1 MCRFSFPSFASK
13 KFPGTSLFRHEAS
26 ANQPIQEKSTMAAT
40 SSNEGYVV
48 PIVGTGVKNA
58 AKSSGMSERKRAA
71 TLSPQKPRISSNLDG
86 RRGGLGH
93 TVRNKPDV
101 AAGATSVSDH
111 PPATGKKTRSGAE
124 GAKEASGATTAPDG
138 VSGCR
143 DKIPK
148 SHVGRSGRVRAT
160 SPVRTR
166 ALRLSTSHRRA
177 DSDESVG
184 DVSSKCKEAGGA
196 QDIIFH
202 NTNVDEEEDEDE
214 MMRMKPS

>member
-1 MCRFSFPSFASK
+1 MSFFL
-13 KFPGTSLFRHEAS
+13 SLFCQQKVPWDITFSSRSICEPAYS
-26 ANQPIQEKSTMAAT
+26 RKSTTAAT

-86 RRGGLGH
+86 RRGGLGR
-93 TVRNKPDV
+93 TFRNKPDV
-101 AAGATSVSDH
+101 ATGATSVSDH
-111 PPATGKKTRSGAE
+111 PPTTGKKTRSGAE

-166 ALRLSTSHRRA
+166 ALRLSTSHRLA